1 MSLHQRHWKK
11 VKTGKFV
18 NETEFLLKTYPPY
31 HELGKLFF
39 KDQKFN
45 LVSNKRTG
53 VLRDIKKGEK
63 PGRVSLLRG
72 LMGKQKNEHRG
83 LLLIR

>member
-18 NETEFLLKTYPPY
+18 NETAFLLKTYPPS
-31 HELGKLFF
+31 HELGELFF

-53 VLRDIKKGEK
+53 VRKKKE
-63 PGRVSLLRG
+63 RG
-72 LMGKQKNEHRG
+72 KTGKSFNIQRLNG
-83 LLLIR
+83 